1 MRPMFAALAVLAL
14 LSCPAPA
21 EAQLFPRLAAKAQ
34 AKAAAHAPSVCTGPN
49 CQAETATICTGP
61 DCQAQPTIRAQ
72 PAYSTPAGP
81 GRSLVDVPCS
91 QHELILEK
99 LWEPVDITGASG
111 RNEAAAGN
119 RMDRLISAT
128 VRVTV
133 SGVCGSGTVVGRDS
147 LGNALV
153 LTNAH
158 VAGTQ
163 RGRVVSLQ
171 RWNPDGTSEKG
182 NGAII
187 AAGYGRGLSVDFA
200 LLKCNAEFA
209 AKVDPIPLAD
219 RYPQKGAPVTT
230 YGCPRCEWP
239 SMQVLSLTRSEGQV
253 LQWLPEAIGGRSGS
267 SVIDHTDD
275 GPRVVGLLTWGGG
288 GEGLGQSTPFLLSAM
303 RGAMPKSYEMLP
315 DYAQEVATVKQVPCG
330 LNGELLAVASFDL
343 LDAANPA
350 SPLNPLN
357 PASPLHPANH
367 LASNDASGQ
376 TDSDV
381 IDSIVEDGPDAPE
394 DSDDCGLLNRKPND
408 DGKLLPIKPNGGLL
422 SRIKTAIAFAFLG
435 AVLAGLAYLYL
446 KNLQNK
452 VQI

>member
-1 MRPMFAALAVLAL
+1 MRPMLVALAALALF
-14 LSCPAPA
+14 SFPAPA
-21 EAQLFPRLAAKAQ
+21 EAQLFKRLAKPTQ
-34 AKAAAHAPSVCTGPN
+34 AANVCTGPE
-49 CQAETATICTGP
+49 CQARAQARA
-61 DCQAQPTIRAQ
+61 QAQAELPSQ
-72 PAYSTPAGP
+72 PAYINPAGP
-81 GRSLVDVPCS
+81 SRSLVDVPCS

-111 RNEAAAGN
+111 PTEAAAGD
-119 RMDRLISAT
+119 RMARIISAT

-200 LLKCNAEFA
+200 LLKCNSTFA
-209 AKVDPIPLAD
+209 AEVEPIPLAD
-219 RYPQKGAPVTT
+219 RYPKAGAPVTT

-253 LQWLPEAIGGRSGS
+253 LRWLPEAIGGRSGS

-303 RGAMPKSYEMLP
+303 RGAMPKAFDVLP
-315 DYAQEVATVKQVPCG
+315 AYAQEVATVSQVPCG

-357 PASPLHPANH
+357 PLNPASPLHPNNVP
-367 LASNDASGQ
+367 ASSDADGA
-376 TDSDV
+376 TDGDV
-381 IDSIVEDGPDAPE
+381 IDSIIEHGPDAPE

-408 DGKLLPIKPNGGLL
+408 DGKVLPIRPDGPVKKIGQ
-422 SRIKTAIAFAFLG
+422 SIKTAIAFTFFG

-446 KNLQNK
+446 KNK
-452 VQI
+452 VPI